1 MTWVDGVVLVLLASF
16 TIRGILRGTV
26 AQVFAFFG
34 LLAGIWTGAQ
44 LSHWVGDHWRDA
56 RPALVFVFLRWVV
69 SGLGGL
75 AVVSLFAWW
84 GELVAK
90 AVHAG
95 PLGWLDRT
103 LGGAL
108 GLAFGAGV
116 AAVVVLLLVLAP
128 GLGFA
133 RAAAARGVA
142 TRPLVVAGARATAW
156 RGVPVPGAHWLH
168 GQFATAE
175 HRLSLSRSS

>member
-1 MTWVDGVVLVLLASF
+1 MDVIVLVLLISF

-44 LSHWVGDHWRDA
+44 LSHWVGDHWREA
-56 RPALVFVFLRWVV
+56 RPVAVFAVLRWVV
-69 SGLGGL
+69 AGLGGL
-75 AVVSLFAWW
+75 AVTTLFASW
-84 GELVAK
+84 GEVVAK
-90 AVHAG
+90 AVHEG

-103 LGGAL
+103 LGGVL
-108 GLAFGAGV
+108 GLAFGAGL
-116 AAVVVLLLVLAP
+116 AAILVLLALQAP

-133 RAAAARGVA
+133 RATAGRSVS
-142 TRPLVVAGARATAW
+142 TRPLVVAGARVTAW
-156 RGVPVPGAHWLH
+156 RGVPVPGASWLH
-168 GQFATAE
+168 GQFVSAQ